1 MSGLKDLA
9 ADAARLGGAGRAILG
24 LVGAPASGKST
35 LAERLAAEVAG
46 AVVLPMDGFHLDD
59 GILVPRGLRP
69 RKGAPETF
77 DVGGFVNTLR
87 RVRAGETVYAPLFD
101 RSLELARAG
110 AIEIGA
116 DATLV
121 IVEGNWLLHEGGGWD
136 VVRALLDA
144 CWYLDVP
151 EAELAERLAAR
162 WRGFGLP
169 DAEVR
174 SRVQDNDLPNGRLV
188 AAGRDRADCI
198 VTPDVLG

>member
-1 MSGLKDLA
+1 MATLGQLA

-35 LAERLAAEVAG
+35 VAEYLAAEVAG

-59 GILVPRGLRP
+59 RILVPRGLRP

-77 DVGGFVNTLR
+77 DVGGFVHLLR

-110 AIEIGA
+110 AVEIGA
-116 DATLV
+116 DAPLV
-121 IVEGNWLLHEGGGWD
+121 IVEGNWLLHDADGWEA
-136 VVRALLDA
+136 VRPMLDA

-151 EAELAERLAAR
+151 EEELANRLAAR
-162 WRGFGLP
+162 WRGFGLSE
-169 DAEVR
+169 AEVR
-174 SRVQDNDLPNGRLV
+174 AKVQDNDLPNGRLV
-188 AAGRDRADCI
+188 AAGRDRADRI
-198 VTPDVLG
+198 VTPDVLD

>member
-9 ADAARLGGAGRAILG
+9 ADAARLGGVGRAVLG

-77 DVGGFVNTLR
+77 DVGGFVSLLR

-101 RSLELARAG
+101 RNLELARA
-110 AIEIGA
+110 AATEIGA
-116 DATLV
+116 DAPLV
-121 IVEGNWLLHEGGGWD
+121 IVEGNWLLHDAGGWGA
-136 VVRALLDA
+136 VRPLLDA
-144 CWYLDVP
+144 CWYLEVP
-151 EAELAERLAAR
+151 EAELAARLTAR
-162 WRGFGLP
+162 WRGFGLTG
-169 DAEVR
+169 AEVR
-174 SRVQDNDLPNGRLV
+174 RKVQDNDLPNARLV
-188 AAGRDRADCI
+188 AQGRGRADRI
-198 VTPDVLG
+198 VTPDAPG